1 MRRVIIL
8 YGGHSVESGISQQSA
23 EGIMENIDRAKFSAT
38 MQDIK
43 NFDFKSVDK
52 ETLIF
57 IAVHGK
63 DGEDGT
69 TQ

>member
-8 YGGHSVESGISQQSA
+8 YGGDSVESGISQQSA

-43 NFDFKSVDK
+43 NFDFIS
-52 ETLIF
+52 T
-57 IAVHGK
+57 
-63 DGEDGT
+63 
-69 TQ
+69 